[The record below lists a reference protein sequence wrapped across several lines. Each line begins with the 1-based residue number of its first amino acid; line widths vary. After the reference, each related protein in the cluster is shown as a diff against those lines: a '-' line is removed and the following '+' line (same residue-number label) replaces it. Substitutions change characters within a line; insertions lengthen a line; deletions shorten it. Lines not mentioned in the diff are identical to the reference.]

1 MLVLWHLQMV
11 TLFRRCLIC
20 ALPLNVKYKK
30 TPSKVFDQNPYDSK
44 IDRSK
49 SAKNVDQLLK
59 KQNLITR
66 RIDKSR

>member
-1 MLVLWHLQMV
+1 
-11 TLFRRCLIC
+11 
-20 ALPLNVKYKK
+20 VKYKK

-59 KQNLITR
+59 KQNIITR
-66 RIDKSR
+66 RIDKSRSGF